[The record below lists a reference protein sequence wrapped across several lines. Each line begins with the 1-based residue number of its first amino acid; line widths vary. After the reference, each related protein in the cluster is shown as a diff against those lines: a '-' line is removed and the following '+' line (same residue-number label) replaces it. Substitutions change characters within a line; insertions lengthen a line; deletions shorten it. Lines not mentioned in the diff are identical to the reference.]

1 MGGCILYKKI
11 EMISIV
17 TGTLD
22 RLDYLKMVIDNTVNS
37 NKYLELVLVDG
48 GSTDGTIEY
57 IKSLNHDRIKFIECG
72 KRSYYW
78 HYMNLGIENSSHEWV
93 CQWNDDVI
101 METHWDLVIQE
112 ISKEANED
120 FYIFSWRGKNDKE
133 YVIYDD
139 EKELVLN
146 YGIYNKK
153 IFREI
158 GMYDTSYKY
167 YYCDG
172 DLSFR
177 AKEFGFSYKKMY
189 NVKCKSLTGFGV
201 EKKAIL
207 ENNEIEYSNYLEKL
221 SMYKNKNL
229 PPTLVKLTR

>member
-1 MGGCILYKKI
+1 
-11 EMISIV
+11 MISIV

-229 PPTLVKLTR
+229 PHTLVKLTR

>member
-1 MGGCILYKKI
+1 MGRCILYKKI

-229 PPTLVKLTR
+229 PHTLVKLTR